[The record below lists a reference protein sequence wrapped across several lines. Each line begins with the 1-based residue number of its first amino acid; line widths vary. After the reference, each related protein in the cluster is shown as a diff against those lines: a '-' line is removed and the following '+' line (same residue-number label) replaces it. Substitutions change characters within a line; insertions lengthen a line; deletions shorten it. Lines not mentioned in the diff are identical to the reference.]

1 MADVIPFL
9 AYSLFPL
16 NPIYFTHNKEN
27 NIRNIVRVLMFEQ
40 LLANKHNK
48 LRDSKFGWEKVWV
61 WSTTKRKKKYINKHS
76 VEHDP
81 CSAHG
86 HMVN

>member
-1 MADVIPFL
+1 MADAIPFL

-48 LRDSKFGWEKVWV
+48 LRDSKFG
-61 WSTTKRKKKYINKHS
+61 
-76 VEHDP
+76 
-81 CSAHG
+81 
-86 HMVN
+86 